1 MHRRVQPEAVST
13 PERYRLLWELGR
25 ATFPGPGHQ
34 GRLPGGGDV
43 EAEIWEVSW
52 GWSGTKKR
60 RHVLTQ
66 VEVPRG
72 KRQGA
77 R

>member
-1 MHRRVQPEAVST
+1 M
-13 PERYRLLWELGR
+13 
-25 ATFPGPGHQ
+25 
-34 GRLPGGGDV
+34 

-60 RHVLTQ
+60 RHVLTR

-72 KRQGA
+72 MREGA